1 MRKFTAI
8 RLLLV
13 ATLCAAG
20 ADADELRLSSPADWQ
35 TWAIPKGTLEIADD
49 GSISLAWMRRNI
61 NAVADAAEFSHSEGK
76 KQVFGGIRTVN
87 SNPQDA
93 ANIMDQD
100 PSTWWQPSADDPLD
114 DWWIEID
121 LGRPVLARKLRFV
134 FPDTPDAKPFRNF
147 TTYIS
152 NGVDTRYGVTYHPVA
167 VTTTPNVERV
177 FEVDLKRIEF
187 GLASGEHL
195 IEQDTL
201 DFNLIH
207 HVRLV
212 PTEKNIG
219 AALAEIE
226 VDALGDNL
234 AIGTVERGGAV
245 RAGRSEDKVGM
256 IFDGDVNTN
265 WRLAV
270 GGDQAKEG
278 NLRTYVEDGDWF
290 EWDLGATFW
299 VDHLSH
305 LDLTVGGGEGSRGSH
320 GHGAKLF
327 ILTTSDGTPASGLT
341 SDRIRSNFDYQEL
354 SDVFNDRFPNQ
365 QSYHFA
371 FPLRKIRHIFY
382 HRSGIPTRLQIR
394 QSVFE
399 YILHGE
405 GHVAA
410 TEMVSDFIDLGAM
423 KSVRKLSWDADL
435 PAGTQIEIRSQ
446 TGNTFELQKKY
457 YHKNGTELDS
467 ARFGKLPKSVRG
479 RIDTLKLKGPDW
491 SGWSQPYAFPEEAF
505 LSPTPRQFLQ
515 LQIQLAN
522 DDPQLTP
529 VLRSLTL
536 AFDDP
541 LVSGGIA
548 ARILPREVGLDSLQR
563 FTYLL
568 QPTST
573 RRDQGFDEVFIQVP
587 GAVQEVGVR
596 VGGQSVQPRDVELTD
611 GLLRVGLPERVRQD
625 SVEVLFTAQVTTN
638 ATLFEAWAGD
648 SQQNVRQGVEP
659 LEPRSMI
666 VFVPDVTGDS
676 LLRNVQVTPVVTP
689 NGDGVNDEAQINFIV
704 VQVEDN
710 PNVDIYDLTGS
721 HLRTLDLD
729 VTGFA
734 WDGRD
739 DAGAVLPPGVYI
751 CRIQMEADSGDQS
764 VYRTISLAY

>member
-1 MRKFTAI
+1 MRKFAAI
-8 RLLLV
+8 RILLV

-20 ADADELRLSSPADWQ
+20 AQSAELRLSSPADWQ
-35 TWAIPKGTLEIADD
+35 TWTIPKGTLEIADD
-49 GSISLAWMRRNI
+49 GSISLAWMRRDI
-61 NAVADAAEFSHSEGK
+61 NAVANAAEFSHSEGK
-76 KQVFGGIRTVN
+76 KQVFGGIHQVH

-93 ANIMDQD
+93 ANIIDQD
-100 PSTWWQPSADDPLD
+100 PSTWWQPSADDPLE

-121 LGRPVLARKLRFV
+121 LGRPVLAHNLRLV
-134 FPDTPDAKPFRNF
+134 FPDTLDAKPFRNF
-147 TTYIS
+147 TAYIS
-152 NGVDTRYGVTYHPVA
+152 NGVDTRFGVTYNPVA
-167 VTTTPNVERV
+167 VTTIPNVERV

-201 DFNLIH
+201 DFALVH

-212 PTEKNIG
+212 PTEKNPG

-245 RAGRSEDKVGM
+245 RAGRSGDKIGM

-265 WRLAV
+265 WRVAV

-290 EWDLGATFW
+290 EWDLGATLW

-305 LDLTVGGGEGSRGSH
+305 LDLTVEEGSRGSYSN
-320 GHGAKLF
+320 GAKLF

-354 SDVFNDRFPNQ
+354 SDVFNDILPFQ

-371 FPLRKIRHIFY
+371 FPPRKIRYLFY

-399 YILHGE
+399 YLLYGE

-410 TEMVSDFIDLGAM
+410 TEMVSDFIDLGSM

-435 PAGTQIEIRSQ
+435 PAGTHIEIRSQ
-446 TGNTFELQKKY
+446 TGNTFERQKKY

-479 RIDTLKLKGPDW
+479 RIDTIKLKGPDW
-491 SGWSQPYAFPEEAF
+491 SGWSHPYDFPAEAF

-515 LQIQLAN
+515 LQVRLAN
-522 DDPQLTP
+522 NDPQLTP

-536 AFDDP
+536 EFDDP

-548 ARILPREVGLDSLQR
+548 ARILPREVVLDSLQH

-568 QPTST
+568 QPAFE
-573 RRDQGFDEVFIQVP
+573 RNDQGFDEVFIQVP
-587 GAVQEVGVR
+587 GDVQGVGVR
-596 VGGQSVQPRDVELTD
+596 VGGQSVQPKEVKLAD
-611 GLLRVGLPERVRQD
+611 GLLRIGLPERVRED
-625 SVEVLFTAQVTTN
+625 SVEVQFAAQITTN

-648 SQQNVRQGVEP
+648 RQRNVRQGVEP
-659 LEPRSMI
+659 LEPRAMI
-666 VFVPDVTGDS
+666 VFVPDVAGGS

-704 VQVEDN
+704 VQIEGD

-721 HLRTLDLD
+721 RLRTLDRG
-729 VTGFA
+729 TAGFA

>member
-1 MRKFTAI
+1 MRKFAAI
-8 RLLLV
+8 RILLV
-13 ATLCAAG
+13 ATLCVAG
-20 ADADELRLSSPADWQ
+20 AHADELRLSSPADWQ
-35 TWAIPKGTLEIADD
+35 TWTIPKGTLEIADD
-49 GSISLAWMRRNI
+49 GSISLAWMRRDI
-61 NAVADAAEFSHSEGK
+61 NAVANAAEFSHSEGK
-76 KQVFGGIRTVN
+76 NQVFGGIRQVN

-93 ANIMDQD
+93 ANVMDQD
-100 PSTWWQPSADDPLD
+100 LSTYWQPSADDPLEN
-114 DWWIEID
+114 WWIEID

-134 FPDTPDAKPFRNF
+134 FSDALDAKPFRNF
-147 TTYIS
+147 TAYIS
-152 NGVDTRYGVTYHPVA
+152 NGVDTRFGVTYHPVS

-177 FEVDLKRIEF
+177 FEVDLKRVEF
-187 GLASGEHL
+187 GQASGEHL

-201 DFNLIH
+201 DFDIVH

-212 PTEKNIG
+212 PTEKNPG

-245 RAGRSEDKVGM
+245 RAGRSEDKIGL
-256 IFDGDVNTN
+256 IFDGDINTN
-265 WRLAV
+265 WRVAV

-305 LDLTVGGGEGSRGSH
+305 LDLTAEEGSRGSYSN
-320 GHGAKLF
+320 GAKLF

-354 SDVFNDRFPNQ
+354 SDVFNDILPFQ

-371 FPLRKIRHIFY
+371 FPLRKIRHVFY

-399 YILHGE
+399 YILYGA

-410 TEMVSDFIDLGAM
+410 TEMVSDFIDLGSM

-446 TGNTFELQKKY
+446 TGNTFEFQKKY

-467 ARFGKLPKSVRG
+467 ARFAKLPKSVRG
-479 RIDTLKLKGPDW
+479 RIDTFKLKGPDW
-491 SGWSQPYAFPEEAF
+491 SGWSQPYDFPEEAF

-515 LQIQLAN
+515 LQVQLAN

-536 AFDDP
+536 KFDDP

-548 ARILPREVGLDSLQR
+548 ARILPREVGLDSLQH

-568 QPTST
+568 QPTFA
-573 RRDQGFDEVFIQVP
+573 RNDQGFDEVFIEVP
-587 GAVQEVGVR
+587 GAVQEIGVR
-596 VGGQSVQPRDVELTD
+596 VGGQSVQPKEVELTD
-611 GLLRVGLPERVRQD
+611 GLLRVGLPERVRED

-666 VFVPDVTGDS
+666 VFVPDVAGGN
-676 LLRNVQVTPVVTP
+676 LLRNVQVTPVATP

-704 VQVEDN
+704 VQVEGD
-710 PNVDIYDLTGS
+710 PNVEIYDLAGS
-721 HLRTLDLD
+721 RLRTLDRGAA
-729 VTGFA
+729 GFA

-751 CRIQMEADSGDQS
+751 CRIQMEADSGNQS
-764 VYRTISLAY
+764 AYRTISLAY

>member
-1 MRKFTAI
+1 MQKFAVI
-8 RLLLV
+8 RILLV
-13 ATLCAAG
+13 ATLCVAG
-20 ADADELRLSSPADWQ
+20 AYANELRLNSPADWQ
-35 TWAIPKGTLEIADD
+35 TWTIPKGTLEIADD

-93 ANIMDQD
+93 ANIIDQD

-152 NGVDTRYGVTYHPVA
+152 NGVDTRYGVTYNPVA

-201 DFNLIH
+201 DFALVH

-212 PTEKNIG
+212 PTEKNPS

-234 AIGTVERGGAV
+234 AIGTVERGGSV
-245 RAGRSEDKVGM
+245 RAGRSEDKIGL

-265 WRLAV
+265 WRVAV

-299 VDHLSH
+299 VNHLSH
-305 LDLTVGGGEGSRGSH
+305 MDLTVEEGSRGSTSN
-320 GHGAKLF
+320 GAKLF

-341 SDRIRSNFDYQEL
+341 SDRIRSNLDYQEL
-354 SDVFNDRFPNQ
+354 SDVFNDILPFQ

-371 FPLRKIRHIFY
+371 FPLRKIRYIFY

-399 YILHGE
+399 YILYGE

-435 PAGTQIEIRSQ
+435 PAGTRIEIRSQ

-491 SGWSQPYAFPEEAF
+491 SGWSQPYDFPEEAF

-536 AFDDP
+536 EFDDP

-568 QPTST
+568 QPTFA
-573 RRDQGFDEVFIQVP
+573 RNDQGFDEVFIQVP

-596 VGGQSVQPRDVELTD
+596 VGGQSVQPREVELAD
-611 GLLRVGLPERVRQD
+611 GLLRIGLPERVRED
-625 SVEVLFTAQVTTN
+625 SVEVLFTTQVTTN

-666 VFVPDVTGDS
+666 VFVPDVAGGN

-689 NGDGVNDEAQINFIV
+689 NDDGVNDEAQINFIV
-704 VQVEDN
+704 VQVEGN

-721 HLRTLDLD
+721 HLRTLDLGAA
-729 VTGFA
+729 GFA

-739 DAGAVLPPGVYI
+739 DAGTVLPPGVYI

>member
-1 MRKFTAI
+1 MRTRAAT
-8 RLLLV
+8 RLLFV
-13 ATLCAAG
+13 ATLWAAG
-20 ADADELRLSSPADWQ
+20 AYADELRLSSPADWQ

-49 GSISLAWMRRNI
+49 GSIRLAWMRRNI
-61 NAVADAAEFSHSEGK
+61 NAVADAAAFSHSEGK
-76 KQVFGGIRTVN
+76 KQVFGGIRQAN

-93 ANIMDQD
+93 ANVIDQD
-100 PSTWWQPSADDPLD
+100 PSTWWQPSADDPLE

-121 LGRPVLARKLRFV
+121 LGRPVLARKLRLV
-134 FPDTPDAKPFRNF
+134 FPDELNAKPFRNF
-147 TTYIS
+147 TAYIS
-152 NGVDTRYGVTYHPVA
+152 NGVDTRFGVTYNPVA
-167 VTTTPNVERV
+167 VTTKPNVERV

-187 GLASGEHL
+187 GQASGEHL

-201 DFNLIH
+201 DFALVQ

-212 PTEKNIG
+212 PTEKNPG
-219 AALAEIE
+219 AALAEVE

-234 AIGTVERGGAV
+234 AIGTVERGGSA
-245 RAGRSEDKVGM
+245 RAGRSEDKIGM

-265 WRLAV
+265 WRVAV
-270 GGDQAKEG
+270 GGDQAKVG

-305 LDLTVGGGEGSRGSH
+305 LDLTVEEGSRGSTSN
-320 GHGAKLF
+320 GAKLF

-354 SDVFNDRFPNQ
+354 SDVFNDILPFQ

-371 FPLRKIRHIFY
+371 FPLRKIRYIFY
-382 HRSGIPTRLQIR
+382 HRSGIPARLQIR

-423 KSVRKLSWDADL
+423 KSVSELSWDADL

-446 TGNTFELQKKY
+446 TGNTFELQKRY

-479 RIDTLKLKGPDW
+479 RIDILKLKGPDW
-491 SGWSQPYAFPEEAF
+491 SGWSQPYDFPAEAF

-515 LQIQLAN
+515 LQVRLAN

-536 AFDDP
+536 KFDDP

-568 QPTST
+568 QPTFG
-573 RRDQGFDEVFIQVP
+573 RNDQGFDEVFIQVP

-596 VGGQSVQPRDVELTD
+596 VGGQRVQPRDVELAD
-611 GLLRVGLPERVRQD
+611 GLLRVGLPERVRED

-666 VFVPDVTGDS
+666 VFVPEVAGGV
-676 LLRNVQVTPVVTP
+676 LLRHVQVTPIVTP
-689 NGDGVNDEAQINFIV
+689 NGDGVNDEARINFIV
-704 VQVEDN
+704 VQVEGN

-721 HLRTLDLD
+721 HLRTLDLGD
-729 VTGFA
+729 TGFA

-739 DAGAVLPPGVYI
+739 DAGAVLPPGVYV

-764 VYRTISLAY
+764 VYRTIRLAY

>member
-1 MRKFTAI
+1 MQKFPVLCI
-8 RLLLV
+8 WLV
-13 ATLCAAG
+13 ATLCVASAR
-20 ADADELRLSSPADWQ
+20 ADELRLSSPADWQ

-49 GSISLAWMRRNI
+49 GSISLAWMRRDI
-61 NAVADAAEFSHSEGK
+61 NAVANAVEFSHSEGK
-76 KQVFGGIRTVN
+76 KLVFGGIRQVN

-93 ANIMDQD
+93 TNIIDQD
-100 PSTWWQPSADDPLD
+100 PSTWWQPAADDPLE

-121 LGRPVLARKLRFV
+121 LGRPVLAHKLRFV
-134 FPDTPDAKPFRNF
+134 FPDTLDAKPFRNF
-147 TTYIS
+147 TAYIS
-152 NGVDTRYGVTYHPVA
+152 NGVDTRFGVTYNPVA
-167 VTTTPNVERV
+167 VTTIPNVERV

-201 DFNLIH
+201 DFAVVH

-212 PTEKNIG
+212 PTEKNPG

-234 AIGTVERGGAV
+234 AIGTVERGGSG
-245 RAGRSEDKVGM
+245 RAGRSEDKIGM
-256 IFDGDVNTN
+256 IFDGDINTN
-265 WRLAV
+265 WRVAV

-299 VDHLSH
+299 IDHLSH
-305 LDLTVGGGEGSRGSH
+305 LDLTVEEGSRGSH
-320 GHGAKLF
+320 SNGAKLF

-341 SDRIRSNFDYQEL
+341 NDRIRSNFDYREL
-354 SDVFNDRFPNQ
+354 SAVFNDILPFQ

-371 FPLRKIRHIFY
+371 FPLRKIRYIFY

-410 TEMVSDFIDLGAM
+410 TAIVSDFIDLGAM

-491 SGWSQPYAFPEEAF
+491 SGWSQPYDFPTEAF

-515 LQIQLAN
+515 LQIRLAN

-536 AFDDP
+536 EFDDP

-548 ARILPREVGLDSLQR
+548 ARILPREVALDSLQR

-568 QPTST
+568 QPTFE
-573 RRDQGFDEVFIQVP
+573 RNDQGFDEVFIQVP
-587 GAVQEVGVR
+587 SDVQEVDVR
-596 VGGQSVQPRDVELTD
+596 VGGQSVQPREVETVD
-611 GLLRVGLPERVRQD
+611 GLLRIGLPKRVRED
-625 SVEVLFTAQVTTN
+625 SVEVQFTAQITTN

-648 SQQNVRQGVEP
+648 SQRNVRQGVEP
-659 LEPRSMI
+659 LEPRAMI
-666 VFVPDVTGDS
+666 VFVPDVAGGS
-676 LLRNVQVTPVVTP
+676 LLRHVQVPPVVTP
-689 NGDGVNDEAQINFIV
+689 NGDGLNDEAQINFIV
-704 VQVEDN
+704 VQVEGD

-721 HLRTLDLD
+721 HRRTLDRGPA
-729 VTGFA
+729 GFS

-739 DAGAVLPPGVYI
+739 AAGAVLPPGVYI

>member
-1 MRKFTAI
+1 MKKFAAI

-13 ATLCAAG
+13 AILCAAG
-20 ADADELRLSSPADWQ
+20 AYADELRLSSPADWQ
-35 TWAIPKGTLEIADD
+35 TWAIPKGTLDIADD

-61 NAVADAAEFSHSEGK
+61 NAVANAAEFSHSEGK
-76 KQVFGGIRTVN
+76 KQVFGGIRAVN

-93 ANIMDQD
+93 ANIIDQD

-152 NGVDTRYGVTYHPVA
+152 NGVDTRYGVTYNPVA

-201 DFNLIH
+201 DFALVH

-212 PTEKNIG
+212 PTEKNPG

-234 AIGTVERGGAV
+234 AIGTVERGGSV
-245 RAGRSEDKVGM
+245 RAGRSEDKIGL

-265 WRLAV
+265 WRVAV

-305 LDLTVGGGEGSRGSH
+305 MDLTVEEGSRGS
-320 GHGAKLF
+320 GSNGAKLF

-341 SDRIRSNFDYQEL
+341 SDRIRSNLDYQEL
-354 SDVFNDRFPNQ
+354 SDVFNDILPFQ

-371 FPLRKIRHIFY
+371 FPLRKIRYIFY

-410 TEMVSDFIDLGAM
+410 TEMVSDFIDLGSM

-515 LQIQLAN
+515 LQIRLAN

-529 VLRSLTL
+529 VLRALTL
-536 AFDDP
+536 DFDDP

-568 QPTST
+568 QPTFV
-573 RRDQGFDEVFIQVP
+573 RNDQGFDEVFIQVP

-611 GLLRVGLPERVRQD
+611 GLLRVGLPERVRED
-625 SVEVLFTAQVTTN
+625 SVEVLFTAQITTN

-666 VFVPDVTGDS
+666 VFVPDVAGGN

-689 NGDGVNDEAQINFIV
+689 NGDGVNDAAQIDFIV
-704 VQVEDN
+704 VQVEGN

-729 VTGFA
+729 ATGFA

-739 DAGAVLPPGVYI
+739 AAGAVLPPGVYI

-764 VYRTISLAY
+764 VYRAISLAY

>member
-1 MRKFTAI
+1 M
-8 RLLLV
+8 
-13 ATLCAAG
+13 
-20 ADADELRLSSPADWQ
+20 
-35 TWAIPKGTLEIADD
+35 
-49 GSISLAWMRRNI
+49 
-61 NAVADAAEFSHSEGK
+61 
-76 KQVFGGIRTVN
+76 
-87 SNPQDA
+87 
-93 ANIMDQD
+93 
-100 PSTWWQPSADDPLD
+100 
-114 DWWIEID
+114 
-121 LGRPVLARKLRFV
+121 
-134 FPDTPDAKPFRNF
+134 
-147 TTYIS
+147 
-152 NGVDTRYGVTYHPVA
+152 
-167 VTTTPNVERV
+167 
-177 FEVDLKRIEF
+177 
-187 GLASGEHL
+187 
-195 IEQDTL
+195 
-201 DFNLIH
+201 
-207 HVRLV
+207 
-212 PTEKNIG
+212 
-219 AALAEIE
+219 
-226 VDALGDNL
+226 DALGDNL

-245 RAGRSEDKVGM
+245 RAGRSEDKVGT

-536 AFDDP
+536 KFDDP

-548 ARILPREVGLDSLQR
+548 ARILPREVGLDSLQH

-568 QPTST
+568 QPTFA
-573 RRDQGFDEVFIQVP
+573 RNDQGFDEVFIQVP
-587 GAVQEVGVR
+587 GDVQEVGVR
-596 VGGQSVQPRDVELTD
+596 VGGQSVQPREVELAD
-611 GLLRVGLPERVRQD
+611 GLLRVGLPERVRED
-625 SVEVLFTAQVTTN
+625 SVEVLFTAQVTAN

-659 LEPRSMI
+659 LAPRSMI
-666 VFVPDVTGDS
+666 VFVPDVSGGN
-676 LLRNVQVTPVVTP
+676 LLRHVQVTPVVTP
-689 NGDGVNDEAQINFIV
+689 NGDGVNDEAQIDFIV
-704 VQVEDN
+704 VQVEGN

-729 VTGFA
+729 AAGFA

>member
-1 MRKFTAI
+1 M
-8 RLLLV
+8 
-13 ATLCAAG
+13 
-20 ADADELRLSSPADWQ
+20 
-35 TWAIPKGTLEIADD
+35 
-49 GSISLAWMRRNI
+49 
-61 NAVADAAEFSHSEGK
+61 
-76 KQVFGGIRTVN
+76 
-87 SNPQDA
+87 
-93 ANIMDQD
+93 
-100 PSTWWQPSADDPLD
+100 
-114 DWWIEID
+114 
-121 LGRPVLARKLRFV
+121 
-134 FPDTPDAKPFRNF
+134 
-147 TTYIS
+147 
-152 NGVDTRYGVTYHPVA
+152 
-167 VTTTPNVERV
+167 
-177 FEVDLKRIEF
+177 
-187 GLASGEHL
+187 
-195 IEQDTL
+195 
-201 DFNLIH
+201 
-207 HVRLV
+207 RLV
-212 PTEKNIG
+212 PTEKNPG

-245 RAGRSEDKVGM
+245 RAGRSEDKIGM

-265 WRLAV
+265 WRVAV

-299 VDHLSH
+299 VNHLSH
-305 LDLTVGGGEGSRGSH
+305 LDLTVEEGSRGSYSN
-320 GHGAKLF
+320 GAKLF
-327 ILTTSDGTPASGLT
+327 VLTTSDGTPASGLT
-341 SDRIRSNFDYQEL
+341 SDRIHSNFDYQEL
-354 SDVFNDRFPNQ
+354 SDVFNDILPFQ

-371 FPLRKIRHIFY
+371 FPLRKIRYIFY

-399 YILHGE
+399 YILYGE

-410 TEMVSDFIDLGAM
+410 TEMVSDFIDLGSM

-457 YHKNGTELDS
+457 FHKNGTELDS
-467 ARFGKLPKSVRG
+467 ARFAKLPKSVRG

-491 SGWSQPYAFPEEAF
+491 SGWSQPYDFPAEAF

-529 VLRSLTL
+529 ILRSLTL
-536 AFDDP
+536 EFDDP

-568 QPTST
+568 QPTSA
-573 RRDQGFDEVFIQVP
+573 RNDQGFDEVFIEVP
-587 GAVQEVGVR
+587 GDVQEVGVR
-596 VGGQSVQPRDVELTD
+596 VGGQSVQPGEVELMD
-611 GLLRVGLPERVRQD
+611 GLLRVGLPERVRED
-625 SVEVLFTAQVTTN
+625 SVEVQFTVQITTN
-638 ATLFEAWAGD
+638 ATLFEAWVGD

-666 VFVPDVTGDS
+666 VFVPDVAGGS

-704 VQVEDN
+704 VQVASN
-710 PNVDIYDLTGS
+710 PNVEIYALTGS
-721 HLRTLDLD
+721 HLRTLDQD
-729 VTGFA
+729 AAGFA

-751 CRIQMEADSGDQS
+751 CRIRMKADSGDQS
-764 VYRTISLAY
+764 VYRIISLAY